1 MARGS
6 DSYGQSVV
14 TDKKG
19 TLGIILKCWHFPHD
33 VATIVSAKA
42 TQMLINKTLT
52 VIIFVAL
59 SLSVSACSNHER
71 LSGSS
76 LAMQSANPQTVSA
89 QLKVEDSN
97 QTDEFVLT
105 GEMERRAGI
114 QLTQVVS
121 KQLNKNAVFSSSVE
135 ATTRGSAVVNSL
147 VHGIVT
153 RVLADVGD
161 YVKAGQ
167 TLCYINCP
175 EVLEAQS
182 AYLTSEAKL
191 QEANAQ
197 IVQVENRVQLAKLD
211 IERIKKL
218 NEEGIAPVKDV
229 QASQGRLATTEAEL
243 AASKSLLSASHS
255 YVAAAA
261 SRLQSF
267 GIKASVV
274 SDSNLVNE
282 LPLKSPISG
291 VIVKK
296 SISPGQNVNP
306 SNTSGSTQTNSEDGL
321 FSIVDLKK
329 VWVMLEVPQSEVAGL
344 KLNAP
349 IEFTSEV
356 APGKTFKGN
365 VITPGEKF
373 DPASRTV
380 AVRAE
385 INNPQM
391 ILKPGMLVIA
401 NATEAVC
408 LQSRL
413 IVPNSALQEIEGK
426 YFVFVKIGEH
436 RYKKVSV
443 SGMQSNGQ
451 STSIEHGLKANEQVV
466 TQGSFVLKSEALK
479 ASLGPHD

>member
-1 MARGS
+1 
-6 DSYGQSVV
+6 
-14 TDKKG
+14 
-19 TLGIILKCWHFPHD
+19 
-33 VATIVSAKA
+33 
-42 TQMLINKTLT
+42 MLTNKTLI
-52 VIIFVAL
+52 VIIFIIV
-59 SLSVSACSNHER
+59 SLSVSACSTHDR

-76 LAMQSANPQTVSA
+76 LAMQSVNSQSVSA
-89 QLKVEDSN
+89 QVKVEDSIN
-97 QTDEFVLT
+97 PDEFVLT
-105 GEMERRAGI
+105 GEMERRAGV
-114 QLTQVVS
+114 QLAAVS
-121 KQLNKNAVFSSSVE
+121 LKQLNKNAVFSSSVE

-161 YVKAGQ
+161 HVKAGQ
-167 TLCYINCP
+167 ALCYINCP

-182 AYLTSEAKL
+182 AYLTSKAKL
-191 QEANAQ
+191 QEAEAQ

-211 IERIKKL
+211 IDRIKKL

-229 QASQGRLATTEAEL
+229 QASQGRLATTEADL

-255 YVAAAA
+255 YLAASA
-261 SRLQSF
+261 SRLKAF
-267 GIKASVV
+267 GITATAV

-306 SNTSGSTQTNSEDGL
+306 ASNTGSSQSNSEDGL

-329 VWVMLEVPQSEVAGL
+329 VWVMLEVPQSEVAAL

-349 IEFTSEV
+349 VEFTSEV
-356 APGKTFKGN
+356 APGKTFRGK
-365 VITPGEKF
+365 VITAGEKF

-401 NATEAVC
+401 NATEAVSK
-408 LQSRL
+408 QSKL

-436 RYKKVSV
+436 RYKKISV

>member
-1 MARGS
+1 
-6 DSYGQSVV
+6 
-14 TDKKG
+14 
-19 TLGIILKCWHFPHD
+19 
-33 VATIVSAKA
+33 
-42 TQMLINKTLT
+42 MLINNKTLI
-52 VIIFVAL
+52 VIIFASL
-59 SLSVSACSNHER
+59 SLSLSACSNHDR

-76 LAMQSANPQTVSA
+76 MAMQSASPQLGST
-89 QLKVEDSN
+89 QLKAKDSN
-97 QTDEFVLT
+97 PPDEYLLT

-114 QLTQVVS
+114 QLTSVVS

-153 RVLADVGD
+153 RVLSDVGD

-182 AYLTSEAKL
+182 AYLTSQAKL
-191 QEANAQ
+191 QEAKAQ
-197 IVQVENRVQLAKLD
+197 IVQVENRLQLAKLD
-211 IERIKKL
+211 IDRIKKL

-229 QASQGRLATTEAEL
+229 QASQGRLAMTEAEL
-243 AASKSLLSASHS
+243 AASKSLLSASKS
-255 YVAAAA
+255 YIAAAA

-267 GIKASVV
+267 GINASAV

-291 VIVKK
+291 VVVKK
-296 SISPGQNVNP
+296 SIAPGQNVNP
-306 SNTSGSTQTNSEDGL
+306 SSNSGNTQSNSEDGL

-329 VWVMLEVPQSEVAGL
+329 VWVMLEVPQSEVAAL

-356 APGKTFKGN
+356 APGKTFKGK
-365 VITPGEKF
+365 VITAGEKF
-373 DPASRTV
+373 DAASRTV

-385 INNPQM
+385 ISNPQM

-401 NATEAVC
+401 NATEAVN
-408 LQSRL
+408 QQNKL

-426 YFVFVKIGEH
+426 YFVFVKSGEH

-451 STSIEHGLKANEQVV
+451 STSVEHGLQANEQVV

-479 ASLGPHD
+479 ESLGPHD